1 MTHSFDS
8 RRPWD
13 DFAMAIVPFTP
24 EQLYAACQDVYAD
37 GEHMPH
43 QAWIDTLGD
52 DVVLI
57 RVSFPEEFCGRCAAR
72 LETLRI
78 LLHAQYG
85 YTSDITFLIYGTD
98 LEELGIK
105 SRSEGLQRTFLP
117 LD

>member
-1 MTHSFDS
+1 
-8 RRPWD
+8 
-13 DFAMAIVPFTP
+13 MATVPFTP
-24 EQLYAACQDVYAD
+24 DQLYAACLEVYAD
-37 GEHMPH
+37 GEHAPH
-43 QAWIDTLGD
+43 QAWIDSLGD

-78 LLHAQYG
+78 LLHQTHG
-85 YTSDITFLIYGTD
+85 YTSDITFVIYASD

-105 SRSEGLQRTFLP
+105 RRSELLQRAFLP

>member
-1 MTHSFDS
+1 
-8 RRPWD
+8 
-13 DFAMAIVPFTP
+13 MAILPFTP
-24 EQLYAACQDVYAD
+24 DELYASCLEVYAD
-37 GEHMPH
+37 GQHAPY

-78 LLHAQYG
+78 LLHAKHG
-85 YTSDITFLIYGTD
+85 YTSDITFLIYSSD
-98 LEELGIK
+98 LEELDIK
-105 SRSEGLQRTFLP
+105 RRSEGLQRSFLP